1 MKYLSILLLALVT
14 LVSCNAAGDAED
26 STGDAEDSTGKRTK
40 NSAGEAEK
48 TDENEDLEVSTLGA
62 CECVSEATALIKTM
76 DSVEEMELFEDML
89 FEAYP
94 ECVSID
100 DVDVEK
106 NCAEEME
113 EMMSVMMSKSMELG
127 GM

>member
-26 STGDAEDSTGKRTK
+26 STGDAD

-94 ECVSID
+94 ECASID
-100 DVDVEK
+100 DVDVEQ

>member
-1 MKYLSILLLALVT
+1 MKYLSILLIALVT
-14 LVSCNAAGDAED
+14 LVSC
-26 STGDAEDSTGKRTK
+26 

-48 TDENEDLEVSTLGA
+48 TDENKDLEASTLGA

-94 ECVSID
+94 ECASID
-100 DVDVEK
+100 DVDVEQ
-106 NCAEEME
+106 NCAEEVE
-113 EMMSVMMSKSMELG
+113 EMMSVTMSKAMELG